1 MSMTHMMLADR
12 YKELDSELAL
22 ARQRVAEL
30 LDAWEEA
37 HEKHADLKGR
47 NGVGFSTL
55 YNSKEEGSV
64 EARKQY
70 ATETMGP
77 RLIEEAVSKA
87 SADALRA
94 RLDTARD
101 DVKVIL
107 QQMTNA
113 QSVGAFAREEMKL

>member
-1 MSMTHMMLADR
+1 MLGQR
-12 YKELDSELAL
+12 YKELDAELAQ
-22 ARQRVAEL
+22 ARHRVAEL

-37 HEKHADLKGR
+37 HGNHADLKGR
-47 NGVGFSTL
+47 NAVGFAAL
-55 YNSKEEGSV
+55 YNGKEEGSV

-77 RLIEEAVSKA
+77 RLIEEAVNKA
-87 SADALRA
+87 KADALRA
-94 RLDTARD
+94 RLEAARD

-113 QSVGAFAREEMKL
+113 QSVGAFAREEMRL